1 MMNFLK
7 NFKAFFK
14 KTTETP
20 SQRVDRWSSEIEES
34 VSVNSPVAKKV
45 KKRKKKKVKKQ
56 EYVKSKPVEYNF

>member
-34 VSVNSPVAKKV
+34 AKVNSPVAKKV
-45 KKRKKKKVKKQ
+45 KKSKKSKVKKQ

>member
-1 MMNFLK
+1 MNFLK

-34 VSVNSPVAKKV
+34 AKVNSPVA
-45 KKRKKKKVKKQ
+45 KKVKKQ

>member
-34 VSVNSPVAKKV
+34 VKVNSPVAKKV
-45 KKRKKKKVKKQ
+45 KYSKKKKVKKH
-56 EYVKSKPVEYNF
+56 ERIKNKPVEYNF